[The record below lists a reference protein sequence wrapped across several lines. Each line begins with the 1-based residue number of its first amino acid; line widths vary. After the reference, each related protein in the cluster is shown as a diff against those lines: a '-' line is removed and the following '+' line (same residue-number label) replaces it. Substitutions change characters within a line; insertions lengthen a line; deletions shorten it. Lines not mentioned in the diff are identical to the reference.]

1 MMKPIF
7 ERRNRSGMPP
17 VYAMGHYGR
26 RGVAAQADSSRRR
39 RACRYG
45 YEKRSHECESG
56 TRERALRGHY
66 LATIFGASWST
77 RRSDGKSHDHSKT
90 IAMVPN
96 PPSTTAG
103 TVPNHCAVMPDS
115 NWPSSLEAPMKI
127 QLTAL
132 TRPRMS
138 S

>member
-56 TRERALRGHY
+56 TRESARYEDTTWPRFSALAGRPG
-66 LATIFGASWST
+66 GAMEIAM
-77 RRSDGKSHDHSKT
+77 T
-90 IAMVPN
+90 IAKRSRWFPILR
-96 PPSTTAG
+96 A
-103 TVPNHCAVMPDS
+103 
-115 NWPSSLEAPMKI
+115 
-127 QLTAL
+127 
-132 TRPRMS
+132 RR
-138 S
+138 